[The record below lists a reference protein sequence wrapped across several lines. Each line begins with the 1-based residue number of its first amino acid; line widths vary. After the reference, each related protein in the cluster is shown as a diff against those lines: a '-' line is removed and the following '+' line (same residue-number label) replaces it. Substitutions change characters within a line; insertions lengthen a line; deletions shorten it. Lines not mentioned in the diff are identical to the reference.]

1 MKVRIYKPHTHAGRR
16 YNPGPEGIEIEVSK
30 SDAAYLERAGV
41 TTPAVAAE
49 ATGEA
54 KAQRAAGDAAT
65 PADQPAADPLG
76 IGTTTTRPARAG
88 KQ

>member
-16 YNPGPEGIEIEVSK
+16 YTPGPEGIEIEVSK

-49 ATGEA
+49 GAGEA
-54 KAQRAAGDAAT
+54 KAPAGDVAR
-65 PADQPAADPLG
+65 PSDQPAADPLG
-76 IGTTTTRPARAG
+76 IGATTTPPARAG

>member
-16 YNPGPEGIEIEVSK
+16 YTPGPEGIEIEVSK

-49 ATGEA
+49 GAGEA
-54 KAQRAAGDAAT
+54 KAPAGDAAP
-65 PADQPAADPLG
+65 PADQSAADPLG
-76 IGTTTTRPARAG
+76 FGATTTRPARAG

>member
-16 YNPGPEGIEIEVSK
+16 YSPGPDGIEIEVSK

-49 ATGEA
+49 GVGEA
-54 KAQRAAGDAAT
+54 KAEPAGAAAT
-65 PADQPAADPLG
+65 TTDEPAAEPPG
-76 IGTTTTRPARAG
+76 FGTTTRPARAG

>member
-1 MKVRIYKPHTHAGRR
+1 MKIRIYKPHTHAGRR
-16 YNPGPEGIEIEVSK
+16 YTPGPEGMEIEVSK

-49 ATGEA
+49 GVGEA
-54 KAQRAAGDAAT
+54 KAQPAAGAAAT
-65 PADQPAADPLG
+65 TTDEPAAEPPG
-76 IGTTTTRPARAG
+76 FGTTTRPARAG